1 MADALK
7 ALARR
12 PLTAAELRDRLA
24 KREWGADEIDET
36 LERLGADGYV
46 DDAKL
51 ALDFIVLRSAR
62 LAVGPLKLIADLRK
76 RGVSESV
83 ARTAWRQAMES
94 GDLDSLA
101 ALRHRMRRQLSA
113 TDRPLDSRGYARVYN
128 ALLRAGFEGEH
139 IRRELEP
146 YRGSDASRDSSD
158 AQYPTANEASHDV
171 P

>member
-12 PLTAAELRDRLA
+12 PLTDAELRDRLA

-36 LERLGADGYV
+36 LERLRAGGYV

-62 LAVGPLKLIADLRK
+62 LAVGLLKLIADLRK

-83 ARTAWRQAMES
+83 ARTAWRQAIDS

-101 ALRHRMRRQLSA
+101 VLRHRLRRQLSSA
-113 TDRPLDSRGYARVYN
+113 ERPLDSRGYARVYN

-139 IRRELEP
+139 IRKELEP
-146 YRGSDASRDSSD
+146 YRGSDPSRDPNDSQFS
-158 AQYPTANEASHDV
+158 TTNEASHDV